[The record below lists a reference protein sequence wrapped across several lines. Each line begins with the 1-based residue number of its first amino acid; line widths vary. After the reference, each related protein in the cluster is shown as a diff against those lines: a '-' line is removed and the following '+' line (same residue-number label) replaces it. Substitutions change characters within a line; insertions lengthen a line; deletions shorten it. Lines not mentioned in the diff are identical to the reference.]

1 MKALARIDAAGGN
14 KDFTTSQTG
23 RHPVCPVG
31 PSPPPAPLTC

>member
-1 MKALARIDAAGGN
+1 MKTLARIDAAGGN

-23 RHPVCPVG
+23 RHPVYPVG